1 MRRVRVRAV
10 RLVVESFSSLVASD
24 PVADFAAGLDLAT
37 AGFLAAGFLAAVV
50 FLAAGFLA
58 GVDFEEP
65 AFVEVSS
72 LSAGFGE
79 ELGAAEFFSTGF
91 FLSLRCTGP

>member
-1 MRRVRVRAV
+1 MRRVRVRA
-10 RLVVESFSSLVASD
+10 L
-24 PVADFAAGLDLAT
+24 DFAAESVCSLAASVPVVDFATGLDLAA